1 MTALTLEPAAET
13 ALHHDTHAIAHGGEH
28 EHEHD
33 VPGMN
38 RLGLLFFMASETM
51 LFLAMAAA
59 RFYLAGTFKPE
70 ELSLGLGIALTVILL
85 VSSFAGYRGVA
96 AISRGDRPKFVLWIG
111 VAIVLGVVFTGMVV
125 GVEWPAAA
133 HEFPLTSEDPQIRAY
148 STAFY
153 AMTGLHVFHLLQ
165 GLLAMSLL
173 FWLAIRGHFGPG
185 DHWGAT
191 GVVRFWTFVDI
202 MWLVIV
208 FPVLYIL

>member
-1 MTALTLEPAAET
+1 MTALTLEPAAEA
-13 ALHHDTHAIAHGGEH
+13 ALHHDTHAVAHGGEH

-38 RLGLLFFMASETM
+38 RLGLLLFMASETM

-70 ELSLGLGIALTVILL
+70 ELSLGLGIALTAILL

-96 AISRGDRPKFVLWIG
+96 AISRGDRRKFILWIA
-111 VAIVLGVVFTGMVV
+111 VATVLGIVFTGMVV

-133 HEFPLTSEDPQIRAY
+133 HEFPLTSEDPQVRAY

-165 GLLAMSLL
+165 GLLAMTLL
-173 FWLAIRGHFGPG
+173 LWLGIRGHFGPG

-191 GVVRFWTFVDI
+191 GVVRFWTFVDL

>member
-1 MTALTLEPAAET
+1 MTALTLDPAHEAAVHHEDHT
-13 ALHHDTHAIAHGGEH
+13 WTHHD

-38 RLGLLFFMASETM
+38 RLGLLLFMASETM

-70 ELSLGLGIALTVILL
+70 ALNMALGLGLTVILL
-85 VSSFAGYRGVA
+85 ASSFAGYRGVA
-96 AISRGDRPKFVLWIG
+96 AISRGKRQQFILWIG
-111 VAIVLGVVFTGMVV
+111 FAVVLGIIFTGLVV

-133 HEFPLTSEDPQIRAY
+133 HEFPLTSEDPQLRSY

-165 GLLAMSLL
+165 GLLALILL
-173 FWLAIRGHFGPG
+173 TWLGIRGHFGPG

>member
-1 MTALTLEPAAET
+1 MTALTLEPAAES
-13 ALHHDTHAIAHGGEH
+13 ALHLDTHAAAHGAEH

-59 RFYLAGTFKPE
+59 RFYLAGTEKEHVNMP
-70 ELSLGLGIALTVILL
+70 LGIAMTGILL
-85 VSSFAGYRGVA
+85 LSSWFGYRAVKGIA
-96 AISRGDRPKFVLWIG
+96 KGNRKQFVLSI
-111 VAIVLGVVFTGMVV
+111 AAAFVLGIIFIGGVVI
-125 GVEWPAAA
+125 EWTTA
-133 HEFPLTSEDPQIRAY
+133 EFSITSPY
-148 STAFY
+148 GTAFY

-165 GLLAMSLL
+165 GLLAMGLL
-173 FWLAIRGHFGPG
+173 LWLGIRGHFGPG

-202 MWLVIV
+202 MWLAIV